1 MKANLLVFFC
11 LLVAQNSLAQSWNF
25 INESFTSKVN
35 LFVLSNP
42 LNIYGEINPND
53 IGVNGPGVGL
63 YGVQGGGLAS
73 AFVML
78 AAHAASV
85 QGQRSNQL
93 EKLNNDSLVFGKLL
107 SDKLNGVKS
116 DKFLNEVI
124 ASMPDVNFV
133 TLSMINS
140 KEEMPSGYFIDY
152 RYSVTRDYYGLI
164 LDISF
169 SDKNSGKFIHNST
182 IHQNKN
188 SPYIGSNGV
197 YDSPYD
203 IRKDMAVLMEEAVR
217 IFLNRDNLVKRKS
230 ASGVTFKSLS
240 GKNKKYERGM
250 LISETCDKHLFISL
264 ANTWISAPKLES
276 NFKDVLCDT
285 GLNDL
290 KLN

>member
-11 LLVAQNSLAQSWNF
+11 LLIAQNSLAQSWNF

-63 YGVQGGGLAS
+63 YGVQGGGPAS
-73 AFVML
+73 ALIML

-85 QGQRSNQL
+85 QGQRSKQL
-93 EKLNNDSLVFGKLL
+93 EKLNDDSLIFGKLI
-107 SDKLNGVKS
+107 SEKLNGVNS

-124 ASMPDVNFV
+124 SAMPDVNFV
-133 TLSMINS
+133 NLSMINS
-140 KEEMPSGYFIDY
+140 REEMSAGYFIDY

-169 SDKNSGKFIHNST
+169 SDKNGGKFIHNST
-182 IHQNKN
+182 IYQNKN
-188 SPYIGSNGV
+188 SPYIGSNGL

-203 IRKDMAVLMEEAVR
+203 IRKDMTGLMEEAIR
-217 IFLNRDNLVKRKS
+217 IFFNKENIIKRKS
-230 ASGVTFKSLS
+230 ASGITFKSLS
-240 GKNKKYERGM
+240 GKNKKYERGV
-250 LISETCDKHLFISL
+250 LLSETCDKHLFLSL
-264 ANTWISAPKLES
+264 SNTWISAPKLEP
-276 NFKDVLCDT
+276 NINDVTCDI
-285 GLNDL
+285 GLNNL